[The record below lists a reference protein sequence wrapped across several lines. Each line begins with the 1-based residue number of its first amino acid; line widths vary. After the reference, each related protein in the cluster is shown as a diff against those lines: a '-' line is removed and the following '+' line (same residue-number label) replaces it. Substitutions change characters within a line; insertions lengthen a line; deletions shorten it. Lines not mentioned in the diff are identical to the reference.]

1 MSNPKIN
8 FDHIS
13 SFGYYLLNS
22 TIIKQYAPNYKK
34 IGQIHRDSLCWY
46 AQFKNVDERYN
57 ITLGV
62 IKKRTSFICVKDL
75 KDSVYYLSN
84 NAREYIQSLINENI
98 LEDNNSSSQELPN
111 QLPEKYFLENNQV
124 VNMAGFLNQGG
135 NNTNQLSSLSKS
147 IHNKFYNAQILSN
160 VFDVSETS
168 WRLGLINIKP
178 INEFF
183 DGLTFKFDNV
193 YILGHGS
200 SVLRYNDN
208 PPILELKGNIIY
220 MNGYGVS
227 ALNNCVQFLT
237 NDDDGY
243 IYLPKPI
250 VEQKLSPVNPVFH
263 RYCYRSYKNAK
274 EAINRMQC
282 DDFYSRKES
291 TEKRIKRAY
300 KEINKR
306 ESERDRY
313 IKDTIAQYDKETEQ
327 KKRKCEKLSNE
338 LELLKSDFNKQR
350 DEEVI

>member
-178 INEFF
+178 INEFLM
-183 DGLTFKFDNV
+183 G
-193 YILGHGS
+193 
-200 SVLRYNDN
+200 
-208 PPILELKGNIIY
+208 
-220 MNGYGVS
+220 
-227 ALNNCVQFLT
+227 
-237 NDDDGY
+237 
-243 IYLPKPI
+243 
-250 VEQKLSPVNPVFH
+250 
-263 RYCYRSYKNAK
+263 
-274 EAINRMQC
+274 
-282 DDFYSRKES
+282 
-291 TEKRIKRAY
+291 
-300 KEINKR
+300 
-306 ESERDRY
+306 
-313 IKDTIAQYDKETEQ
+313 
-327 KKRKCEKLSNE
+327 
-338 LELLKSDFNKQR
+338 
-350 DEEVI
+350 